1 MSTPFNSRTIRQM
14 MAILLPAAQVLRN
27 QQHRRTAI
35 GVALIGPL
43 FALIL
48 QGFRAVLQPQ
58 FRTLQAV
65 GDALLVGG
73 LFTLG
78 LVVLLS
84 VGYQLGWMLVQFQP
98 THVGLL
104 PHLRRR
110 LVWAAALPTL
120 GLPLLFSIGVSLS
133 ETQQP
138 EPLIWLAGVTAILI
152 WFITMRN
159 QVVGIRLVL
168 AWLLSVWATQ
178 TGPMQTLTKELQ
190 NAPGLVALAGL
201 ACTVLTLRWV
211 LNTRGDHYL
220 DTWKVLAD
228 TFKGHAGQVPR
239 QGKALPA
246 WRRFTRYVLWHMQRS
261 TRSDANLFCYATG
274 PNLHWSSFSTRF
286 IWLGIGMLALLEAE
300 RFFADAMPVALVIA
314 PALWL
319 MFLPLTFISQVADF
333 AKRVGQQPH
342 RAGVDATGRTR
353 TPCGSAATTHV
364 RLRASPEPAALGGH
378 DGGAGGTALYNPR
391 GNWWLPLFS
400 ISLSLLPAL
409 MWFIHPQLIDTARS
423 TNQTVTKL
431 LTWWLIGPVH
441 GDRIQYVHLD
451 GNGESQFLAFV
462 RRPFGPVAGHRVL
475 AGRGGRCW
483 GQQRCQRV
491 PRHELSMNP
500 LLTLQAPG
508 ESPRR

>member
-43 FALIL
+43 FALVL

-65 GDALLVGG
+65 EDALLSGS
-73 LFTLG
+73 LFTLA
-78 LVVLLS
+78 LIVLLA

-152 WFITMRN
+152 WFITVRS
-159 QVVGIRLVL
+159 QVMGMCLVV

-178 TGPMQTLTKELQ
+178 TGPMQMLTKELQ

-220 DTWKVLAD
+220 DTWKALAD
-228 TFKGHAGQVPR
+228 TFKGHAGQVPS
-239 QGKALPA
+239 QGKAQPA
-246 WRRFTRYVLWHMQRS
+246 WRRFTRYVLWRMQRS

-300 RFFADAMPVALVIA
+300 RFFTDALPVALVIA

-319 MFLPLTFISQVADF
+319 MFLPLTFISQVADLP
-333 AKRVGQQPH
+333 RELGCS
-342 RAGVDATGRTR
+342 RAE
-353 TPCGSAATTHV
+353 
-364 RLRASPEPAALGGH
+364 RALLQLAERAPPAARQPRLMFAYVRRQSLLH
-378 DGGAGGTALYNPR
+378 WVAMMVVLVGTSWLYNP
-391 GNWWLPLFS
+391 GGIGWLPLFS

-409 MWFIHPQLIDTARS
+409 MWFIRPQLIDISQS

-431 LTWWLIGPVH
+431 LTWWLMVLSLVIGFNLFIWAAVVNLNPWLLCA
-441 GDRIQYVHLD
+441 GL
-451 GNGESQFLAFV
+451 LA
-462 RRPFGPVAGHRVL
+462 PSL
-475 AGRGGRCW
+475 AIGYWRGRQMLGAAALPTGR
-483 GQQRCQRV
+483 
-491 PRHELSMNP
+491 
-500 LLTLQAPG
+500 AA
-508 ESPRR
+508 